1 MLRMTTYFCHS
12 QALVESPHIG
22 EGTQIWAFAHV
33 LPEAVI
39 GRDCNLCDH
48 TFVENDVILGDRV
61 TVKCGVH
68 LWDGTR
74 LEDDVFIGPNAAFS
88 NDPFP
93 RSKQHLDEHP
103 LTIVRRGASIAAN
116 ATILPGLTI
125 GQHAMVGA
133 GAVVTHSVP
142 PYAVVTGNPARIV
155 RYTTSLATSDD
166 VERAARG
173 PASVIPARIRGVAL
187 HRVPLIEDLRGNL
200 AARQCGDG
208 IPFVPH
214 RYFVVSDVPTREV
227 RGEHAHRRCQQL
239 LTCLC
244 GSVHVVVD
252 DGTDRQE
259 YVLDSPELALYVPP
273 MVWAIQY
280 KYSPDALLLVL
291 ASETYDADDYIRD
304 YDEFVRELAR
314 TDSEG

>member
-1 MLRMTTYFCHS
+1 MTTCFCHP

-33 LPEAVI
+33 LPGAVI
-39 GRDCNLCDH
+39 GCDCNLCDH
-48 TFVENDVILGDRV
+48 TFVENDVVLGDRV

-93 RSKQHLDEHP
+93 RSKQHLEQHP
-103 LTIVRRGASIAAN
+103 LTIIRRGASIAAN

-155 RYTTSLATSDD
+155 RYTSSLAPSPDA
-166 VERAARG
+166 ERTARG
-173 PASVIPARIRGVAL
+173 PASVIPARIRGVSL
-187 HRVPLIEDLRGNL
+187 HRIPLVEDLRGNL
-200 AARQCGDG
+200 AARQYGDG
-208 IPFVPH
+208 IPFVPR

-239 LTCLC
+239 LSCLR

-252 DGTDRQE
+252 DGVDRQE

-291 ASETYDADDYIRD
+291 ASEVYDADDYIRD
-304 YDEFVRELAR
+304 YDEFLRVVGRA
-314 TDSEG
+314 